1 MALYTRLLVNLAA
14 DEHRGEVLQ
23 KLRRLSGPEAQ
34 VELFSSVYSA
44 GLAGSYLFDAENR
57 QHVIQS
63 VLRKVE
69 KGLTSHV
76 DKLQHEGINA
86 GADVYWDRDLS
97 ESVVRKVLR
106 YQPDLVL
113 HAPAAHANPL
123 QRLLSAP
130 DWRLL
135 RQCPAPLLLSKK
147 AHWSDRPVI
156 AAAIDPFHLDD
167 EAAELDER
175 LLQQAAGLA
184 KQLDGELHVL
194 HVFNTL
200 PHSAIF
206 DEHLVVDYE
215 ALQQKVRREHR
226 VRIDEL
232 IRPYGLSV
240 GDPNVHLLEGE
251 LHQLAPAWV
260 ERTQVDVLV
269 MGSLARGF
277 IDRLLLGSSAERLMD
292 RVGCDLLVL
301 KPDSFRCPVSEH

>member
-1 MALYTRLLVNLAA
+1 MNQYTRLLVNLVE

-23 KLRRLSGPEAQ
+23 KLRRLSDSGSQ
-34 VELFSSVYSA
+34 VELFSCVYSS
-44 GLAGSYLFDAENR
+44 GLAGSYLFDAESR
-57 QHVIQS
+57 QHAIQA

-69 KGLTSHV
+69 KGLMSHV
-76 DKLQHEGINA
+76 DKFQQHGVSA
-86 GADVYWDRDLS
+86 GADVYWDRDMA
-97 ESVVRKVLR
+97 EGVVRKALR
-106 YQPDLVL
+106 FEPDLVL
-113 HAPAAHANPL
+113 HAPSAHVSTL

-147 AHWSDRPVI
+147 PHWNDRPVI

-167 EAAELDER
+167 EAAELDQR
-175 LLQQAAGLA
+175 LLQHAAGLA
-184 KQLDGELHVL
+184 RQLDGELHVL

-215 ALQQKVRREHR
+215 ALKKKVRREHHA
-226 VRIDEL
+226 RIDEL
-232 IRPYGLSV
+232 IQPFGLSV
-240 GDPNVHLLEGE
+240 QDPCVHLLEGE
-251 LHQLAPAWV
+251 LQHVVPAWAGD
-260 ERTQVDVLV
+260 TLVDVLV

-292 RVGCDLLVL
+292 SVNCDLLVV
-301 KPDSFRCPVSEH
+301 KPDSFRCPVTEF